1 MQEQYPHRK
10 YAGEHTISN
19 RKRRRKRKS
28 GKWIAWVVLL
38 GAIVSVAV
46 ICTVLHF
53 SRNENPLVGT
63 WVYDEH
69 TQYVFETNSR
79 GKLLADDVSY
89 AYIYRINGDKLILD
103 FTENVVRDCEYTFSV
118 DGAKLTLKGGTGTD
132 GGTYSLNKK

>member
-1 MQEQYPHRK
+1 MIHQYKLGGYNIVLDVCSGAVHAVDDVA
-10 YAGEHTISN
+10 YDIISM
-19 RKRRRKRKS
+19 
-28 GKWIAWVVLL
+28 
-38 GAIVSVAV
+38 
-46 ICTVLHF
+46 
-53 SRNENPLVGT
+53 
-63 WVYDEH
+63 
-69 TQYVFETNSR
+69 FETNSR